1 MDDTDDSTEAT
12 NVVDRFDAAREALSD
27 GDLSTM
33 LQVLS
38 LSSLG
43 DEIEDRA
50 VTILAPTNDAF
61 TALSADEL
69 QDLITNPT
77 EIDDVLRRHVIDE
90 ALTFDELSARETV
103 TVLSGDTLTV
113 ETTGSTVTVDGA
125 VVTPPEDDAVSG
137 EEGEEIVVF
146 RIDQV
151 LLPS

>member
-1 MDDTDDSTEAT
+1 VDETDDSTEPT

-61 TALSADEL
+61 TSLSADEL
-69 QDLITNPT
+69 RDLLANPS

-125 VVTPPEDDAVSG
+125 VVTPPADDAVSG
-137 EEGEEIVVF
+137 EDGEEIVVF
-146 RIDQV
+146 RIDKV